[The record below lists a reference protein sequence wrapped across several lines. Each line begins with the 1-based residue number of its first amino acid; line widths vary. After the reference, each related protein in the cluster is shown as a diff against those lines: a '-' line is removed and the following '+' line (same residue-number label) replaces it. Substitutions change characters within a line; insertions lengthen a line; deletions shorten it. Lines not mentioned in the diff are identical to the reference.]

1 MTSRKGLFLSIIPCA
16 RRLYMSARYEAA
28 GMVRKNT
35 NPIGGN
41 SESLGSGLSIAKI
54 GH

>member
-28 GMVRKNT
+28 GIVRKNT
-35 NPIGGN
+35 TPKGEIQKVSVGAAFQ
-41 SESLGSGLSIAKI
+41 LPK
-54 GH
+54 